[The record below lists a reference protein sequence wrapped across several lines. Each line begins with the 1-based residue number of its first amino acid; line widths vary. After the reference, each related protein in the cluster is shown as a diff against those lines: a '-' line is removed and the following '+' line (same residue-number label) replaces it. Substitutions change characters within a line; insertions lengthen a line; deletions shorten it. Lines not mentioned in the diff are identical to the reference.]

1 MHAFE
6 RPRAGMTMKDDHDVL
21 RWKHSLP
28 TAEELTPLSKSL
40 LSPAFSSAFSIKPA
54 PLKNGSDVSR
64 ESLAS
69 LLDLRTQSQRSSLPS
84 FFKERKDAGAHDF
97 TLETRNDEGRGDGKG
112 DSLVD
117 RRGKVFAGYAVE
129 GRGDVRGDARGDL
142 RGEIRGGAGDAA
154 LEIGIGL
161 GLGNGSSSDRVT
173 EKPGSASHAT
183 GAYNSQGHG
192 GHALP
197 AVFPTG
203 SDGTSYSPSEGR
215 SEHSSGLPFMM
226 SYGSFDR
233 RPESSYRGDESSK
246 GGVSGKNVRKLA
258 DSDFED
264 TDSAGG
270 PVNSNEEPNARTLKR
285 PRLVWTPQLH
295 KRFVDAVGHLGI
307 KNAVPKT
314 IMQLMNVEGLT
325 RENVASHLQKYRLY
339 LKRMQGLSSDS
350 SPASDQ
356 LFASTP
362 LPPSLGL
369 HYVPK
374 QRDDIGPP
382 SFSQPAVPMPFQG
395 LGSLGPAHFSAYE
408 HIPYSAA
415 MSRGLMQRP
424 TMKDRSEHTS
434 ESENNNH
441 QHHSH
446 MHHSHSPSH
455 QPSSPPKRLLS
466 LFPTT
471 SS

>member
-1 MHAFE
+1 
-6 RPRAGMTMKDDHDVL
+6 
-21 RWKHSLP
+21 
-28 TAEELTPLSKSL
+28 
-40 LSPAFSSAFSIKPA
+40 
-54 PLKNGSDVSR
+54 
-64 ESLAS
+64 
-69 LLDLRTQSQRSSLPS
+69 
-84 FFKERKDAGAHDF
+84 
-97 TLETRNDEGRGDGKG
+97 
-112 DSLVD
+112 
-117 RRGKVFAGYAVE
+117 
-129 GRGDVRGDARGDL
+129 
-142 RGEIRGGAGDAA
+142 
-154 LEIGIGL
+154 
-161 GLGNGSSSDRVT
+161 
-173 EKPGSASHAT
+173 
-183 GAYNSQGHG
+183 
-192 GHALP
+192 
-197 AVFPTG
+197 
-203 SDGTSYSPSEGR
+203 
-215 SEHSSGLPFMM
+215 MM

-246 GGVSGKNVRKLA
+246 GGVSGKNVRKLP

-350 SPASDQ
+350 PPASDQ

-369 HYVPK
+369 HYLPK
-374 QRDDIGPP
+374 QRDDVGPP
-382 SFSQPAVPMPFQG
+382 SFPQPTVPMPFQG
-395 LGSLGPAHFSAYE
+395 LGPLGPAHFSAYE
-408 HIPYSAA
+408 HIPYGA
-415 MSRGLMQRP
+415 MNRGLMQRP
-424 TMKDRSEHTS
+424 TMKDRSEHIS
-434 ESENNNH
+434 ESENSNH
-441 QHHSH
+441 QNHNHSH
-446 MHHSHSPSH
+446 SQIHHSHSPSH

>member
-1 MHAFE
+1 MF
-6 RPRAGMTMKDDHDVL
+6 AGVHDY
-21 RWKHSLP
+21 
-28 TAEELTPLSKSL
+28 TAE
-40 LSPAFSSAFSIKPA
+40 A
-54 PLKNGSDVSR
+54 
-64 ESLAS
+64 
-69 LLDLRTQSQRSSLPS
+69 RS
-84 FFKERKDAGAHDF
+84 
-97 TLETRNDEGRGDGKG
+97 DEGRGDGQGKG
-112 DSLVD
+112 DGGLGD
-117 RRGKVFAGYAVE
+117 RRGKVFASYAAE
-129 GRGDVRGDARGDL
+129 GRGDVRSDARGDL
-142 RGEIRGGAGDAA
+142 RGEIRGSGDAA

-161 GLGNGSSSDRVT
+161 GLGNGVSGGSSDRA
-173 EKPGSASHAT
+173 EKQAHAT
-183 GAYNSQGHG
+183 GTYSQG

-197 AVFPTG
+197 AVFPAG

-226 SYGSFDR
+226 SYGPFDR
-233 RPESSYRGDESSK
+233 RPESSYGGRGDDSSK
-246 GGVSGKNVRKLA
+246 GGVSGKNVRKLP

-350 SPASDQ
+350 PPASDQ

-369 HYVPK
+369 HYLPK
-374 QRDDIGPP
+374 QRDDVGPA
-382 SFSQPAVPMPFQG
+382 SFPQPAVPMPFQG
-395 LGSLGPAHFSAYE
+395 LGPLGPAHFSAYE
-408 HIPYSAA
+408 HIPYSA
-415 MSRGLMQRP
+415 MNRGLMQRP
-424 TMKDRSEHTS
+424 TMKDRSEHIS

-441 QHHSH
+441 HSH
-446 MHHSHSPSH
+446 IHHSHSPS